1 MRRQVLRSVW
11 AVFRDDDGRLVIIE
25 AYPDADIAPV
35 EYDLGFPRP
44 GRYVWA
50 QAIYGGQFVGERF
63 HLCDG
68 GGRWGDPLRWPSG
81 DAMLWLTHQ
90 CKARAYHTR
99 LACQRHFLAKAGCR
113 DGRAQSS
120 LDFSYARGASG
131 LRI

>member
-50 QAIYGGQFVGERF
+50 QAIY
-63 HLCDG
+63 